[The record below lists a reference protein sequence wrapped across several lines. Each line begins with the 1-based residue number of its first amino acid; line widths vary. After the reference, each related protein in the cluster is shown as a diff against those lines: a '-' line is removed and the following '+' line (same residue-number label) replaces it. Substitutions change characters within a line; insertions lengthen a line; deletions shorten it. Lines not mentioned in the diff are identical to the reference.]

1 MDKPAVLLGYDNAP
15 KRVDLQRANLL
26 QAATLKK
33 KLPVCEFLGLR
44 SGVDK
49 PAVLL
54 GYDKAPLDKYLPK
67 FRPYGKPLVISHF
80 LGSQRREPAT

>member
-1 MDKPAVLLGYDNAP
+1 MAFKYGLQNKLLLERGLVRCSRTTLP
-15 KRVDLQRANLL
+15 SKRVDLQRANLL

-54 GYDKAPLDKYLPK
+54 GYDNAPLDK
-67 FRPYGKPLVISHF
+67 
-80 LGSQRREPAT
+80 